1 MFYYSFFMFDMSYL
15 YLKYSLKKINR
26 EKGTTFKTNRT

>member
-15 YLKYSLKKINR
+15 YLTILVKENKSRKRNDL
-26 EKGTTFKTNRT
+26 